1 MKTKRTA
8 GTSLEIALSGIC
20 GPEDVIT
27 PITAPDEAERQRLG
41 YRGPQN
47 LCPPPRSPG
56 RRLADRAL
64 RRKTPLFRNHMPAAR
79 IRALLP
85 RSIWDTYFKFC
96 FDRNPWDRAISLYY
110 WLGGQRRFD
119 SIADFIRSG
128 VERPLSNFDRYA
140 IDGSVAVDRVF
151 RYEDMKEALVQI
163 SRRLDLAR
171 PLALPD
177 HRAKG
182 ASRSDRRHY
191 RDVLTEEERDL
202 IADLCAREIRLLG
215 YEY

>member
-1 MKTKRTA
+1 M
-8 GTSLEIALSGIC
+8 E
-20 GPEDVIT
+20 
-27 PITAPDEAERQRLG
+27 
-41 YRGPQN
+41 
-47 LCPPPRSPG
+47 
-56 RRLADRAL
+56 
-64 RRKTPLFRNHMPAAR
+64 
-79 IRALLP
+79 
-85 RSIWDTYFKFC
+85 
-96 FDRNPWDRAISLYY
+96 
-110 WLGGQRRFD
+110 
-119 SIADFIRSG
+119 
-128 VERPLSNFDRYA
+128 
-140 IDGSVAVDRVF
+140 
-151 RYEDMKEALVQI
+151 EALGQI